1 MNIKSVCDTQHLNK
15 IIKRAGKY
23 ITTLN
28 LNGYKN
34 REVILR
40 YISGRLPKLTKIKFN
55 EKIIIRD
62 QKLTQIFGNY
72 KIIRGLINEN
82 NIINIMR
89 WASKLH
95 LKTPLAQAA
104 LKALQL
110 EGNNL
115 INEKEIFDLLM
126 ELQHSERILL
136 RSYYPWSFSDNE
148 LNIKSNRIIAKEL
161 YKNY

>member
-1 MNIKSVCDTQHLNK
+1 M
-15 IIKRAGKY
+15 
-23 ITTLN
+23 
-28 LNGYKN
+28 
-34 REVILR
+34 
-40 YISGRLPKLTKIKFN
+40 
-55 EKIIIRD
+55 
-62 QKLTQIFGNY
+62 
-72 KIIRGLINEN
+72 RGLINEN

-148 LNIKSNRIIAKEL
+148 LNIKSNRMITKEL